1 MRPQQGKSKRR
12 RVESVVASD
21 HLKWRSIREFVAL
34 MRSDLVAGRA
44 LMLGDILSSPRIG
57 CERRRCAESHDDYD

>member
-1 MRPQQGKSKRR
+1 
-12 RVESVVASD
+12 
-21 HLKWRSIREFVAL
+21 